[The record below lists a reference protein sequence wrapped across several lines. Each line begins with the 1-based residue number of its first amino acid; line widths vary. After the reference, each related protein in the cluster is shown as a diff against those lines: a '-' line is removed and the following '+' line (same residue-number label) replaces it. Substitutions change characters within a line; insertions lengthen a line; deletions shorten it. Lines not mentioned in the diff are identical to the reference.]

1 MTGKF
6 IVIEG
11 LDATGKSTL
20 VAELVKS
27 LDATLLQCPPRLEA
41 PEFIDGN
48 LRSHFDKCPSFQR
61 RAYYRATNLIASEQT
76 EVALQ
81 AGHVVMD
88 RYWTSTAAFAA
99 LDDDSD
105 LDQEWQGR
113 YPPEL
118 RKPDI
123 VILLTVD
130 EENRAK
136 RMHGRGEPVT
146 TEEHNLAA
154 DAARRETVLQ
164 VYRTFDPIEID
175 TSDLT
180 PDTVLETVLAALHRS
195 GLC

>member
-20 VAELVKS
+20 VGELAES
-27 LDATLLQCPPRLEA
+27 LKATLLRCPPKLEA
-41 PEFIDGN
+41 PEFIDGD
-48 LRSHFDKCPSFQR
+48 LRSYFDERPAVQR
-61 RAYYRATNLIASEQT
+61 RAYYRAANLIASEQA
-76 EVALQ
+76 EAALQ
-81 AGHVVMD
+81 SGHVVMD
-88 RYWTSTAAFAA
+88 RYWTSTVAFAA

-146 TEEHNLAA
+146 TEEHNLAS
-154 DAARRETVLQ
+154 DAALRETVLR

-180 PDTVLETVLAALHRS
+180 PDAVLETVLAALHRS